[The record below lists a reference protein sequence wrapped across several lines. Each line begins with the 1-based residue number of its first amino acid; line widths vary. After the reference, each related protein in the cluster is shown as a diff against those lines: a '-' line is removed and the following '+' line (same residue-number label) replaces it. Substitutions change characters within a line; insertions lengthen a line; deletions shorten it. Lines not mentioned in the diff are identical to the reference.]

1 MDIKRIFTTSHVKG
15 AKNYLKLQ
23 KKYEIIRTVIYFGIS
38 LSLFAAGWITTG
50 ERTNLLTIVAILG
63 CLPASKSLVQT
74 IMFCKYK
81 SLSEEDAKKIA
92 SHSEGLHC
100 LYDMI
105 FTTRE
110 KTFPVLHMTICGNTV
125 AGCMPIDGKNTDKKG
140 NVKLSDTACAEH
152 LITCLKVDNF
162 TNVTVKIFYDVEK
175 YAERV
180 KQIRDLTDN
189 EKLSEGIINTL
200 KSISL

>member
-15 AKNYLKLQ
+15 TKNYLNLQ

-50 ERTNLLTIVAILG
+50 ERTNLLTVVAILG

-74 IMFCKYK
+74 IMFCKYN
-81 SLSEEDAKKIA
+81 SLSQKDAEKIEK
-92 SHSEGLHC
+92 HSEGLHC

-110 KTFPVLHMTICGNTV
+110 KTYPVLHMTVCGNTV
-125 AGCMPIDGKNTDKKG
+125 AGYMPTGNNTDKKG
-140 NVKLSDTACAEH
+140 NVKLSENACTEH
-152 LITCLKVDNF
+152 LLTSLKVDNF
-162 TNVTVKIFYDVEK
+162 TNVTIKIFYDVEK
-175 YAERV
+175 YTERV

-189 EKLSEGIINTL
+189 EKLSEGIISTL

>member
-15 AKNYLKLQ
+15 TKNYLKLQ

-74 IMFCKYK
+74 IMFCKYN
-81 SLSEEDAKKIA
+81 SLSETDAIKIEK
-92 SHSEGLHC
+92 HSEGLHC

-110 KTFPVLHMTICGNTV
+110 KTYPVLHMIVCGNTV
-125 AGCMPIDGKNTDKKG
+125 AGYMPTGNHTDKKG
-140 NVKLSDTACAEH
+140 NAKLSDTACTEH
-152 LITCLKVDNF
+152 LVTCLKVDNF

-175 YAERV
+175 YAERI
-180 KQIRDLTDN
+180 KQIQDLTDN
-189 EKLSEGIINTL
+189 EKLSEGIISTL